1 MCPAKGARVPINY
14 STLGDIAAEEPPMKL
29 SLIARKAYVG
39 RGKRGNVLR
48 VKPTPYNPKGAGPQW
63 PGPKDFSYLDTL
75 QL

>member
-1 MCPAKGARVPINY
+1 MGLAKGARVPSNY

-39 RGKRGNVLR
+39 PGKRFEGQTH
-48 VKPTPYNPKGAGPQW
+48 PHNPKGAGPQW